1 MPSTWYNGLRG
12 RLQVENWDAV
22 PTVEFCASKRA
33 KKPEILPSCTLFRE
47 FLPCPENIQLYFCKS
62 WRKIEPK
69 LSLYL
74 YTFTVLMP
82 IDKFFGV
89 LAVPRDNYFI
99 QLFCSLCWSEGIEGT
114 GLKIWDGGS
123 ILFLLHFFSFLQN
136 MPLSYGK
143 PECLIF
149 PAFSLSSTLDAMR
162 IPTIPR
168 NRQ

>member
-22 PTVEFCASKRA
+22 LTVEFCASKRA

-47 FLPCPENIQLYFCKS
+47 FLPCPENIFV
-62 WRKIEPK
+62 KIEECTFFPCK
-69 LSLYL
+69 ENDNWIQNWA
-74 YTFTVLMP
+74 YTFTLLLSLMP

-123 ILFLLHFFSFLQN
+123 STVPQEESKGLLN
-136 MPLSYGK
+136 
-143 PECLIF
+143 
-149 PAFSLSSTLDAMR
+149 TLTVGMCGL
-162 IPTIPR
+162 
-168 NRQ
+168 